1 MPIKELRF
9 MQCIEQRLKST
20 VTRQSRDNSQTDRR
34 VDFIEFNLTFICN
47 HNVRQR
53 RIDCCEVN

>member
-9 MQCIEQRLKST
+9 MQSIEQRLKPT